1 MKLSFV
7 VTFTIPMEFHL
18 NIINRK
24 YPSDEKKIKIILLAV
39 SILFMRYY
47 ALYCIFGCDN

>member
-1 MKLSFV
+1 MSIDMKLSFV

-24 YPSDEKKIKIILLAV
+24 YQTDEKTKK
-39 SILFMRYY
+39 
-47 ALYCIFGCDN
+47 GCFPKY